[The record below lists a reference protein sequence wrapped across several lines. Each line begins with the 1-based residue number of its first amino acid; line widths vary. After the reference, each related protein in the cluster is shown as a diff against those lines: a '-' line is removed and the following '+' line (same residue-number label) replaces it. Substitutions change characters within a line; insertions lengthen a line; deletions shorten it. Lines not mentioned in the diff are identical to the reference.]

1 MSALKQLLKQHD
13 LTQSSLCKPLG
24 VSTATVNLFIN
35 HGLCP
40 KKRAAEFKAQIIEL
54 LQSKGIAPE
63 DIHNA
68 LDADQSHTLNDQA
81 LDCGIDSTT
90 QPEEEQL
97 MLLRK
102 QTLTPAAKKNFKLFK
117 NIFTESIRSS
127 EELFNNGD
135 INYVRESMWQAA
147 KGNSSFIA
155 VVGQS
160 GAGKSTLRRELIDRI
175 EREREA
181 VVVIEPYVLATEDN
195 DIKGKTLKASHIAES
210 ILAALAPSTNA
221 KRSPEARFRQI
232 HNLLKESSRAGHH
245 HLLIIEEAHSLP
257 IPTLKHLKRFIELEN
272 GFTPL
277 LSIILIG
284 QDELKIKLAENN
296 QEVREVVQ
304 RCEIITLEPFTQTSL
319 IDYLQHRCKAA
330 SRHLNEFIDESGLDA
345 ICTKLTRNV
354 GRKNSPHYQ
363 GGARGGSES
372 LLYPLAVGNLLTG
385 AMNVAADLG
394 VPVVTGDLVMEV

>member
-1 MSALKQLLKQHD
+1 MSALKQLLKDHNVNQNT
-13 LTQSSLCKPLG
+13 LSKPMC
-24 VSTATVNLFIN
+24 VSVSAVNLFVN
-35 HGLCP
+35 HGQRP
-40 KKRAAEFKAQIIEL
+40 KKNPEQFQAKFIEL
-54 LQSKGIAPE
+54 LEAKGIAT
-63 DIHNA
+63 DQIQHAIDAANA
-68 LDADQSHTLNDQA
+68 IAANDQA
-81 LDCGIDSTT
+81 ASNDKADDT
-90 QPEEEQL
+90 QQEQL

-102 QTLTPAAKKNFKLFK
+102 QTLTPAAKKHFRLFK
-117 NIFTESIRSS
+117 NIFDEPIRSAA
-127 EELFNNGD
+127 ELFNNSD

-160 GAGKSTLRRELIDRI
+160 GAGKTTLHRELNDRI
-175 EREREA
+175 EREREPTI
-181 VVVIEPYVLATEDN
+181 VIEPYPTGMEDN
-195 DIKGKTLKASHIAES
+195 DLKGKTLKASHIAES
-210 ILAALAPSTNA
+210 ILATLAPSTNA

-257 IPTLKHLKRFIELEN
+257 IPTLKHLKRFLELEN

-296 QEVREVVQ
+296 PEVREVVQ
-304 RCEIITLEPFTQTSL
+304 RCEIVTLEPFTQTTL
-319 IDYLQHRCKAA
+319 VDYLQHRCKAA
-330 SRHLNEFIDESGLDA
+330 DRKLSDFIDESGLDA

-354 GRKNSPHYQ
+354 GRKNQH
-363 GGARGGSES
+363 ES
-372 LLYPLAVGNLLTG
+372 LLYPLAVGNLITG

-394 VPVVTGDLVMEV
+394 APVITGDLVMEV

>member
-1 MSALKQLLKQHD
+1 MNLKQLLTQHD
-13 LTQSSLCKPLG
+13 VNQNAIAKQMNVSAPLI
-24 VSTATVNLFIN
+24 NLFVN
-35 HGLCP
+35 HGQRP
-40 KKRAAEFKAQIIEL
+40 KKNPEQFQAKFIEL
-54 LQSKGIAPE
+54 LEAKGIA
-63 DIHNA
+63 
-68 LDADQSHTLNDQA
+68 ADQIQQAIDAANAIAANDQA
-81 LDCGIDSTT
+81 ASNDKADDT
-90 QPEEEQL
+90 QQEQL

-102 QTLTPAAKKNFKLFK
+102 QTLTPAAKKHFRLFK
-117 NIFTESIRSS
+117 NIFDEPIRSAA
-127 EELFNNGD
+127 ELFNNGD

-160 GAGKSTLRRELIDRI
+160 GAGKTTLHRELNDRI
-175 EREREA
+175 EREREPTI
-181 VVVIEPYVLATEDN
+181 VIEPYPTGMEDN
-195 DIKGKTLKASHIAES
+195 DLKGKTLKASHIAES
-210 ILAALAPSTNA
+210 ILATLAPSTNA

-257 IPTLKHLKRFIELEN
+257 IPTLKHLKRFLELEN

-296 QEVREVVQ
+296 PEVREVVQ
-304 RCEIITLEPFTQTSL
+304 RCEIVTLEPFTQTTL
-319 IDYLQHRCKAA
+319 VDYLQHRCKAA
-330 SRHLNEFIDESGLDA
+330 DRKLEEFIDESGLDA

-354 GRKNSPHYQ
+354 GRKNQH
-363 GGARGGSES
+363 ES
-372 LLYPLAVGNLLTG
+372 LLYPLAVGNLITG

>member
-1 MSALKQLLKQHD
+1 MSELKQLLKQNGIA
-13 LTQSSLCKPLG
+13 QSSLCKPLG
-24 VSTATVNLFIN
+24 VSTATVNLFVN
-35 HGLCP
+35 HGQRP
-40 KKRAAEFKAQIIEL
+40 KKNPEQF
-54 LQSKGIAPE
+54 QSLFTEILEAKGIA
-63 DIHNA
+63 
-68 LDADQSHTLNDQA
+68 ADQIQQALKTASNTENDQA
-81 LDCGIDSTT
+81 SDPLDAAT
-90 QPEEEQL
+90 PLEEQL

-102 QTLTPAAKKNFKLFK
+102 QTLTPAAKKNFKMFK
-117 NIFTESIRSS
+117 NIFTENIRSS
-127 EELFNNGD
+127 SELFSNSD

-160 GAGKSTLRRELIDRI
+160 GAGKTTLRKELIDRI
-175 EREREA
+175 EREREP

-245 HLLIIEEAHSLP
+245 HLLVIEEAHSLP

-304 RCEIITLEPFTQTSL
+304 RCEIVTLEPFTQTTL
-319 IDYLQHRCKAA
+319 VDYLQHRCKAA
-330 SRHLNEFIDESGLDA
+330 DRKLSDFIDESGLDA

-354 GRKNSPHYQ
+354 GRKNQH
-363 GGARGGSES
+363 ES
-372 LLYPLAVGNLLTG
+372 LLYPLAVGNLITG

>member
-1 MSALKQLLKQHD
+1 MSALKQLLKDHNVNQNT
-13 LTQSSLCKPLG
+13 LSKPMC
-24 VSTATVNLFIN
+24 VSVSAVNLFVN
-35 HGLCP
+35 HGQRP
-40 KKRAAEFKAQIIEL
+40 KKNPDQFQAKFIEL
-54 LQSKGIAPE
+54 LEAKGIAT
-63 DIHNA
+63 DQIQQAIDAANA
-68 LDADQSHTLNDQA
+68 IAANDQA
-81 LDCGIDSTT
+81 ASNDKVDDT
-90 QPEEEQL
+90 QQEQL

-102 QTLTPAAKKNFKLFK
+102 QTLTPAAKKHFRLFK
-117 NIFTESIRSS
+117 NIFDEPIRSAA
-127 EELFNNGD
+127 ELFNNGD

-160 GAGKSTLRRELIDRI
+160 GAGKSTLRREQNDRI
-175 EREREA
+175 EREREPTI
-181 VVVIEPYVLATEDN
+181 VIEPYPTGMEDN
-195 DIKGKTLKASHIAES
+195 DLKGKTLKASHIAES
-210 ILAALAPSTNA
+210 ILATLAPSTNA

-257 IPTLKHLKRFIELEN
+257 IPTLKHLKRFLELEN

-296 QEVREVVQ
+296 PEVREVVQ
-304 RCEIITLEPFTQTSL
+304 RCEIVTLEPFTQTTL
-319 IDYLQHRCKAA
+319 VDYLQHRCKAA
-330 SRHLNEFIDESGLDA
+330 DRKLSDFIDESGLDA

-372 LLYPLAVGNLLTG
+372 LLYPLAVGNLITG

-394 VPVVTGDLVMEV
+394 APVITGDLVMEV

>member
-1 MSALKQLLKQHD
+1 MSALKQLLKQHNVA
-13 LTQSSLCKPLG
+13 QSSLCKPLG
-24 VSTATVNLFIN
+24 VSTATVNLYVN
-35 HGLCP
+35 HGQRP
-40 KKRAAEFKAQIIEL
+40 KKNPDQFQSKFIEL
-54 LQSKGIAPE
+54 LQQKGIA
-63 DIHNA
+63 
-68 LDADQSHTLNDQA
+68 ADQIQQALEAELHARNDQEPNM
-81 LDCGIDSTT
+81 
-90 QPEEEQL
+90 QPATAPSEEEQL

-102 QTLTPAAKKNFKLFK
+102 QTLTTDAKRQFKLFK

-127 EELFNNGD
+127 GELFNNSD
-135 INYVRESMWQAA
+135 INYVREAMWQAI

-160 GAGKSTLRRELIDRI
+160 GAGKSTLRRESIDRI
-175 EREREA
+175 ERERESTI
-181 VVVIEPYVLATEDN
+181 VIEPYVLAAEDN
-195 DIKGKTLKASHIAES
+195 DIKGKTLKAAHIAEA
-210 ILAALAPSTNA
+210 ILAALAPNTNA

-245 HLLIIEEAHSLP
+245 HVLIIEEAHSLP

-304 RCEIITLEPFTQTSL
+304 RCEIVTLEPFTQTTL
-319 IDYLQHRCKAA
+319 VDYLQHRCKAA
-330 SRHLNEFIDESGLDA
+330 DRKLEEFIDQSGLDA
-345 ICTKLTRNV
+345 ICTKLNRNV
-354 GRKNSPHYQ
+354 GRNNQ
-363 GGARGGSES
+363 SES

-385 AMNVAADLG
+385 ALNGAAELG

>member
-1 MSALKQLLKQHD
+1 MSAFKKLLDEHSISQTWIAKKMDVSPATINLIVKHGKYPKKNAALLKQ
-13 LTQSSLCKPLG
+13 Q
-24 VSTATVNLFIN
+24 F
-35 HGLCP
+35 
-40 KKRAAEFKAQIIEL
+40 IEL
-54 LQSKGIAPE
+54 LVSKGLTESEI
-63 DIHNA
+63 
-68 LDADQSHTLNDQA
+68 LTVMDAATISSENDQA
-81 LDCGIDSTT
+81 SETESAAT
-90 QPEEEQL
+90 APQEEEQL

-102 QTLTPAAKKNFKLFK
+102 QTLTPAAKKQFKLFK
-117 NIFTESIRSS
+117 NIFAEDIRDAS
-127 EELFNNGD
+127 ELYCNND

-160 GAGKSTLRRELIDRI
+160 GAGKSTLREELHDRI
-175 EREREA
+175 EREREP
-181 VVVIEPYVLATEDN
+181 VVIIEPYVLATEDN
-195 DIKGKTLKASHIAES
+195 DIKGKTLKSVHIAEA

-257 IPTLKHLKRFIELEN
+257 IPTLKHLKRFLELKN

-304 RCEIITLEPFTQTSL
+304 RCEIVTLEPFTQTTL
-319 IDYLQHRCKAA
+319 VDYLQHRCKAA
-330 SRHLNEFIDESGLDA
+330 DRKLGDFIDESGLDA
-345 ICTKLTRNV
+345 ICAKLTRNV
-354 GRKNSPHYQ
+354 GRKNQH
-363 GGARGGSES
+363 ES

-385 AMNVAADLG
+385 ALNGAAELG

>member
-1 MSALKQLLKQHD
+1 MSALKQLLKDHNVNQNT
-13 LTQSSLCKPLG
+13 LSKPMC
-24 VSTATVNLFIN
+24 VSVSAVNLFVN
-35 HGLCP
+35 HGQRP
-40 KKRAAEFKAQIIEL
+40 KKNPEQFQAKFIEL
-54 LQSKGIAPE
+54 LEAKGIAT
-63 DIHNA
+63 DQIQQAIDAANA
-68 LDADQSHTLNDQA
+68 IAANDQA
-81 LDCGIDSTT
+81 ASNDKADDT
-90 QPEEEQL
+90 QQEQL

-102 QTLTPAAKKNFKLFK
+102 QTLTPAAKKHFKLFK
-117 NIFTESIRSS
+117 NIFDEPIRSAA
-127 EELFNNGD
+127 ELFNNSD

-160 GAGKSTLRRELIDRI
+160 GAGKSTLRRELNDRI
-175 EREREA
+175 EREREPTI
-181 VVVIEPYVLATEDN
+181 VIEPYPTGMEDN
-195 DIKGKTLKASHIAES
+195 DLKGKTLKASHIAES
-210 ILAALAPSTNA
+210 ILATLAPSTNA

-257 IPTLKHLKRFIELEN
+257 IPTLKHLKRFLELEN

-296 QEVREVVQ
+296 PEVREVVQ
-304 RCEIITLEPFTQTSL
+304 RCEIVTLEPFTQTTL
-319 IDYLQHRCKAA
+319 VDYLQHRCKAA
-330 SRHLNEFIDESGLDA
+330 DRKLSDFIDESGLDA

-354 GRKNSPHYQ
+354 GRKNQH
-363 GGARGGSES
+363 ES
-372 LLYPLAVGNLLTG
+372 LLYPLAVGNLITG

-394 VPVVTGDLVMEV
+394 APVITGDLVMEV

>member
-1 MSALKQLLKQHD
+1 MSALKQLLKQNSIA
-13 LTQSSLCKPLG
+13 QSSLCKPLG
-24 VSTATVNLFIN
+24 VSTATINLFVN
-35 HGLCP
+35 HGQRP
-40 KKRAAEFKAQIIEL
+40 KKNPEQF
-54 LQSKGIAPE
+54 QSLFTEILEAKGIAADQIQQALKTASNTENDEASDP
-63 DIHNA
+63 
-68 LDADQSHTLNDQA
+68 LDAATPL
-81 LDCGIDSTT
+81 
-90 QPEEEQL
+90 EEQL

-117 NIFTESIRSS
+117 NIFTENIRSS
-127 EELFNNGD
+127 SELFNNGD

-160 GAGKSTLRRELIDRI
+160 GAGKTTLRRELIDRI
-175 EREREA
+175 EREREP

-195 DIKGKTLKASHIAES
+195 DIKGKTLKASHIAEA

-245 HLLIIEEAHSLP
+245 HLLVIEEAHSLP

-304 RCEIITLEPFTQTSL
+304 RCEIVTLEPFTQTTL
-319 IDYLQHRCKAA
+319 VDYLQHRCKAA
-330 SRHLNEFIDESGLDA
+330 DRKLSDFIDESGLDA

-354 GRKNSPHYQ
+354 GRKNQH
-363 GGARGGSES
+363 ES
-372 LLYPLAVGNLLTG
+372 LLYPLAVGNLITG

>member
-1 MSALKQLLKQHD
+1 MDLKQLLDDNNITQAWLAKSLGISTTAINFIVKQGQYPKRD
-13 LTQSSLCKPLG
+13 ANIIKQKLIDTLNLLG
-24 VSTATVNLFIN
+24 VDLNIIN
-35 HGLCP
+35 
-40 KKRAAEFKAQIIEL
+40 
-54 LQSKGIAPE
+54 
-63 DIHNA
+63 
-68 LDADQSHTLNDQA
+68 QA
-81 LDCGIDSTT
+81 LETVSPNNRQATGETAA
-90 QPEEEQL
+90 QPSEDEQL

-102 QTLTPAAKKNFKLFK
+102 QTLSQPAKRQFKLFK
-117 NIFTESIRSS
+117 NIFTENIRSS
-127 EELFNNGD
+127 AELFSNSD

-155 VVGQS
+155 IIGQS

-175 EREREA
+175 EREREP

-195 DIKGKTLKASHIAES
+195 DFKGKTLKSLHIAES
-210 ILAALAPSTNA
+210 ILAALAPTTNA

-257 IPTLKHLKRFIELEN
+257 IPTLKHLKRFLELEN

-304 RCEIITLEPFTQTSL
+304 RCELITLEPFTQTTL

-330 SRHLNEFIDESGLDA
+330 DRQLSDFIDESGLDA
-345 ICTKLTRNV
+345 ICNKLTRNI
-354 GRKNSPHYQ
+354 GRNKQ
-363 GGARGGSES
+363 SES

-385 AMNVAADLG
+385 ALNAAADLG
-394 VPVVTGDLVMEV
+394 VPVVTADLVMEV

>member
-1 MSALKQLLKQHD
+1 MSALKQLLKQNSIA
-13 LTQSSLCKPLG
+13 QSSLCKPLG
-24 VSTATVNLFIN
+24 VSTATINLFVN
-35 HGLCP
+35 HGQRP
-40 KKRAAEFKAQIIEL
+40 KKNPEQF
-54 LQSKGIAPE
+54 QSLFTEILEAKGIAT
-63 DIHNA
+63 DQIQQA
-68 LDADQSHTLNDQA
+68 LTTALTHTNNDQA
-81 LDCGIDSTT
+81 LDSERAVDPS
-90 QPEEEQL
+90 EDEQL

-117 NIFTESIRSS
+117 NIFTENIRSS
-127 EELFNNGD
+127 SELFNNGD

-160 GAGKSTLRRELIDRI
+160 GAGKTTLRRELIDRI
-175 EREREA
+175 EREREP

-195 DIKGKTLKASHIAES
+195 DIKGKTLKASHIAEA

-245 HLLIIEEAHSLP
+245 HLLVIEEAHSLP

-304 RCEIITLEPFTQTSL
+304 RCEIVTLEPFTQTTL
-319 IDYLQHRCKAA
+319 VDYLQHRCKAA
-330 SRHLNEFIDESGLDA
+330 DRKLSDFIDESGLDA

-354 GRKNSPHYQ
+354 GRKNQH
-363 GGARGGSES
+363 ES
-372 LLYPLAVGNLLTG
+372 LLYPLAVGNLITG

>member
-1 MSALKQLLKQHD
+1 MSALKQLLKDHNVNQNT
-13 LTQSSLCKPLG
+13 LSKPMC
-24 VSTATVNLFIN
+24 VSVSAVNLFVN
-35 HGLCP
+35 HGQRP
-40 KKRAAEFKAQIIEL
+40 KKNPEQFQAKFIEL
-54 LQSKGIAPE
+54 LEAKGIAT
-63 DIHNA
+63 DQIQQAIDAANA
-68 LDADQSHTLNDQA
+68 IAANDQA
-81 LDCGIDSTT
+81 ASNDKADDT
-90 QPEEEQL
+90 QQEQL

-102 QTLTPAAKKNFKLFK
+102 QTLTPAAKKHFRLFK
-117 NIFTESIRSS
+117 NIFDEPIRSAA
-127 EELFNNGD
+127 ELFNNSD

-160 GAGKSTLRRELIDRI
+160 GAGKTTLHRELNDRI
-175 EREREA
+175 EREREPTI
-181 VVVIEPYVLATEDN
+181 VIEPYPTGMEDN
-195 DIKGKTLKASHIAES
+195 DLKGKTLKASHIAES
-210 ILAALAPSTNA
+210 ILATLAPSTNA

-257 IPTLKHLKRFIELEN
+257 IPTLKHLKRFLELEN

-296 QEVREVVQ
+296 PEVREVVQ
-304 RCEIITLEPFTQTSL
+304 RCEIVTLEPFTQTTL
-319 IDYLQHRCKAA
+319 VDYLQHRCKAA
-330 SRHLNEFIDESGLDA
+330 DRKLSDFIDESGLDA

-354 GRKNSPHYQ
+354 GRKNQH
-363 GGARGGSES
+363 ES
-372 LLYPLAVGNLLTG
+372 LLYPLAVGNLITG

-394 VPVVTGDLVMEV
+394 APVITGDLVMEV

>member
-1 MSALKQLLKQHD
+1 MSALKQLLKDHNVNQNT
-13 LTQSSLCKPLG
+13 LSKPMC
-24 VSTATVNLFIN
+24 VSVSAVNLFVN
-35 HGLCP
+35 HGQRP
-40 KKRAAEFKAQIIEL
+40 KKNPEQFQAKFIEL
-54 LQSKGIAPE
+54 LEAKGIA
-63 DIHNA
+63 
-68 LDADQSHTLNDQA
+68 ADQIQQAIDAANAIAANDQA
-81 LDCGIDSTT
+81 ASNDKADDT
-90 QPEEEQL
+90 QQEQL

-102 QTLTPAAKKNFKLFK
+102 QTLTPAAKKHFRLFK
-117 NIFTESIRSS
+117 NIFDEPIRSAA
-127 EELFNNGD
+127 ELFNNGD

-160 GAGKSTLRRELIDRI
+160 GAGKTTLHRELNDRI
-175 EREREA
+175 EREREPTI
-181 VVVIEPYVLATEDN
+181 VIEPYPTGMEDN
-195 DIKGKTLKASHIAES
+195 DLKGKTLKASHIAES
-210 ILAALAPSTNA
+210 ILATLAPSTNA

-257 IPTLKHLKRFIELEN
+257 IPTLKHLKRFLELEN

-296 QEVREVVQ
+296 PEVREVVQ
-304 RCEIITLEPFTQTSL
+304 RCEIVTLEPFTQTSL
-319 IDYLQHRCKAA
+319 VDYLKHRCK
-330 SRHLNEFIDESGLDA
+330 SVDRKLEDFIDESGLDA

-354 GRKNSPHYQ
+354 GRKNQH
-363 GGARGGSES
+363 ES
-372 LLYPLAVGNLLTG
+372 LLYPLAVGNLITG

-394 VPVVTGDLVMEV
+394 APVITGELVMEV

>member
-1 MSALKQLLKQHD
+1 MSTLKQLLKQNGIA
-13 LTQSSLCKPLG
+13 QSSLCKPLG
-24 VSTATVNLFIN
+24 VSTATVNLFVN
-35 HGLCP
+35 HGQRP
-40 KKRAAEFKAQIIEL
+40 KKNPEQF
-54 LQSKGIAPE
+54 QSLFTEILEAKGIA
-63 DIHNA
+63 
-68 LDADQSHTLNDQA
+68 ADQIQQALKTASNTENDQA
-81 LDCGIDSTT
+81 LRAPLDAAT
-90 QPEEEQL
+90 PLEEQL

-117 NIFTESIRSS
+117 NIFTENIRSS
-127 EELFNNGD
+127 SELFNNGD

-160 GAGKSTLRRELIDRI
+160 GAGKTTLRRELIDRI
-175 EREREA
+175 EREREP

-195 DIKGKTLKASHIAES
+195 DIKGKTLKASHIAEA

-304 RCEIITLEPFTQTSL
+304 RCEIVTLEPFTQTTL
-319 IDYLQHRCKAA
+319 VDYLKHRCKAA
-330 SRHLNEFIDESGLDA
+330 DRNLSDFIDESGLDA
-345 ICTKLTRNV
+345 ISTKLTRNV
-354 GRKNSPHYQ
+354 GRKNQH
-363 GGARGGSES
+363 ES
-372 LLYPLAVGNLLTG
+372 LLYPLAVGNLITG
-385 AMNVAADLG
+385 AMNVAAELG

>member
-1 MSALKQLLKQHD
+1 MSALKQLLKDHNVNQNT
-13 LTQSSLCKPLG
+13 LSKPMC
-24 VSTATVNLFIN
+24 VSVSAVNLFVN
-35 HGLCP
+35 HGQRP
-40 KKRAAEFKAQIIEL
+40 KKNPEQFQAKFIEL
-54 LQSKGIAPE
+54 LEAKGIAT
-63 DIHNA
+63 DQIQQAIDAANA
-68 LDADQSHTLNDQA
+68 IAANDQA
-81 LDCGIDSTT
+81 ASNDKADDT
-90 QPEEEQL
+90 QQEQL

-102 QTLTPAAKKNFKLFK
+102 QTLTPAAKKHFRLFK
-117 NIFTESIRSS
+117 NIFDEPIRSAA
-127 EELFNNGD
+127 ELFNNGD

-160 GAGKSTLRRELIDRI
+160 GAGKTTLHRELNDRI
-175 EREREA
+175 EREREPTI
-181 VVVIEPYVLATEDN
+181 VIEPYPTGMEDN
-195 DIKGKTLKASHIAES
+195 DLKGKTLKASHIAES
-210 ILAALAPSTNA
+210 ILATLAPSTNA

-257 IPTLKHLKRFIELEN
+257 IPTLKHLKRFLELEN

-296 QEVREVVQ
+296 PEVREVVQ
-304 RCEIITLEPFTQTSL
+304 RCEIVTLEPFTQTTL
-319 IDYLQHRCKAA
+319 VDYLQHRCKAA
-330 SRHLNEFIDESGLDA
+330 DRKLSDFIDESGLDA

-354 GRKNSPHYQ
+354 GRKNQH
-363 GGARGGSES
+363 ES
-372 LLYPLAVGNLLTG
+372 LLYPLAVGNLITG

-394 VPVVTGDLVMEV
+394 APVITGELEMEV

>member
-1 MSALKQLLKQHD
+1 MSALKQLLKDHNVNQNT
-13 LTQSSLCKPLG
+13 LSKPMC
-24 VSTATVNLFIN
+24 VSVSAVNLFVN
-35 HGLCP
+35 HGQRP
-40 KKRAAEFKAQIIEL
+40 KKNPEQFQAKFIEL
-54 LQSKGIAPE
+54 LEAKGIAT
-63 DIHNA
+63 DQIQQAIDAANA
-68 LDADQSHTLNDQA
+68 IAANDQA
-81 LDCGIDSTT
+81 ASNDKADDT
-90 QPEEEQL
+90 QQEQL

-102 QTLTPAAKKNFKLFK
+102 QTLTPAAKKHFRLFK
-117 NIFTESIRSS
+117 NIFDEPIRSAA
-127 EELFNNGD
+127 ELFNNGD

-160 GAGKSTLRRELIDRI
+160 GAGKTTLHRELNDRI
-175 EREREA
+175 EREREPTI
-181 VVVIEPYVLATEDN
+181 VIEPYPTGMEDN
-195 DIKGKTLKASHIAES
+195 DLKGKTLKASHIAES
-210 ILAALAPSTNA
+210 ILATLAPSTNA

-257 IPTLKHLKRFIELEN
+257 IPTLKHLKRFLELEN

-296 QEVREVVQ
+296 PEVREVVQ
-304 RCEIITLEPFTQTSL
+304 RCEIVTLEPFTQTTL
-319 IDYLQHRCKAA
+319 VDYLQHRCKAA
-330 SRHLNEFIDESGLDA
+330 DRKLSDFIDESGLDA

-354 GRKNSPHYQ
+354 GRKNQH
-363 GGARGGSES
+363 ES
-372 LLYPLAVGNLLTG
+372 LLYPLAVGNLITG

-394 VPVVTGDLVMEV
+394 APVITGELVMEV

>member
-1 MSALKQLLKQHD
+1 MSALKQLLKQHNVA
-13 LTQSSLCKPLG
+13 QSSLCKPLG
-24 VSTATVNLFIN
+24 VSTATVNLFVN
-35 HGLCP
+35 HGQRP
-40 KKRAAEFKAQIIEL
+40 KKNPEQFQSLFIEIL
-54 LQSKGIAPE
+54 EAKGIAADQIQQAIKTASNTENDLSSASCARDP
-63 DIHNA
+63 
-68 LDADQSHTLNDQA
+68 LDAATPL
-81 LDCGIDSTT
+81 
-90 QPEEEQL
+90 EEQL

-117 NIFTESIRSS
+117 NIFTENIRSS
-127 EELFNNGD
+127 SELFNNGD

-160 GAGKSTLRRELIDRI
+160 GAGKTTLRRELIDRI
-175 EREREA
+175 EREREP

-195 DIKGKTLKASHIAES
+195 DIKGKTLKASHIAEA

-304 RCEIITLEPFTQTSL
+304 RCEIVTLEPFTQTTL
-319 IDYLQHRCKAA
+319 VDYLQHRCKAA
-330 SRHLNEFIDESGLDA
+330 DRKLSDFIDESGLDA
-345 ICTKLTRNV
+345 ICTKLSRNV
-354 GRKNSPHYQ
+354 GRKNQH
-363 GGARGGSES
+363 ES
-372 LLYPLAVGNLLTG
+372 LLYPLAVGNLITG

>member
-1 MSALKQLLKQHD
+1 MSAFKKLLDEHSISQTWIAKKIDVSPATINLIVKHGKYPKKNAAHLKQQFIQLL
-13 LTQSSLCKPLG
+13 
-24 VSTATVNLFIN
+24 V
-35 HGLCP
+35 
-40 KKRAAEFKAQIIEL
+40 
-54 LQSKGIAPE
+54 SKGLTEEEILLVMNAVSLTPE
-63 DIHNA
+63 
-68 LDADQSHTLNDQA
+68 NDQA
-81 LDCGIDSTT
+81 SGDECTAAQQFD
-90 QPEEEQL
+90 EEQL

-102 QTLTPAAKKNFKLFK
+102 QTLTPAAKKKFALFK
-117 NIFTESIRSS
+117 NIFTENIRNAG
-127 EELFNNGD
+127 ELFNNSD
-135 INYVRESMWQAA
+135 INYVREAMWQVA

-175 EREREA
+175 ERERES
-181 VVVIEPYVLATEDN
+181 VIVIEPYVLATEDN
-195 DIKGKTLKASHIAES
+195 DFKGKTLKSLHIAES

-221 KRSPEARFRQI
+221 KRSPEARFRQV
-232 HNLLKESSRAGHH
+232 HQLLKESSRAGHH
-245 HLLIIEEAHSLP
+245 HILIIEEAHSLP

-304 RCEIITLEPFTQTSL
+304 RCEIVTLEPFTQTSL
-319 IDYLQHRCKAA
+319 VDYLQHRCKAA
-330 SRHLNEFIDESGLDA
+330 DRKLSDFIDESGLDA

-354 GRKNSPHYQ
+354 GRKNQ
-363 GGARGGSES
+363 SES

-385 AMNVAADLG
+385 ALNVAAELG
-394 VPVVTGDLVMEV
+394 SDVITGDLVMEV

>member
-1 MSALKQLLKQHD
+1 MSALKQLLKDHNVNQNT
-13 LTQSSLCKPLG
+13 LSKPMC
-24 VSTATVNLFIN
+24 VSVSAVNLFVN
-35 HGLCP
+35 HGQRP
-40 KKRAAEFKAQIIEL
+40 KKNPEQFQAKFIEL
-54 LQSKGIAPE
+54 LEAKGIAT
-63 DIHNA
+63 DQIQQAIDAANA
-68 LDADQSHTLNDQA
+68 IAANDQA
-81 LDCGIDSTT
+81 ASNDKADDT
-90 QPEEEQL
+90 QQEQL

-102 QTLTPAAKKNFKLFK
+102 QTLTPAAKKHFRLFK
-117 NIFTESIRSS
+117 NIFAEPIRSAA
-127 EELFNNGD
+127 ELFNNGD

-160 GAGKSTLRRELIDRI
+160 GAGKTTLHRELNDRI
-175 EREREA
+175 EREREPTI
-181 VVVIEPYVLATEDN
+181 VIEPYPTGMEDN
-195 DIKGKTLKASHIAES
+195 DLKGKTLKASHIAES
-210 ILAALAPSTNA
+210 ILATLAPSTNA

-257 IPTLKHLKRFIELEN
+257 IPTLKHLKRFLELEN

-296 QEVREVVQ
+296 PEVREVVQ
-304 RCEIITLEPFTQTSL
+304 RCEIVTLEPFTQTTL
-319 IDYLQHRCKAA
+319 VDYLQHRCKAA
-330 SRHLNEFIDESGLDA
+330 DRKLNEFIDESGLDA
-345 ICTKLTRNV
+345 ISTKLTRNV
-354 GRKNSPHYQ
+354 GRKNQH
-363 GGARGGSES
+363 ES

-385 AMNVAADLG
+385 ALNGAAELR

>member
-1 MSALKQLLKQHD
+1 MSAIKQLLKQHD
-13 LTQSSLCKPLG
+13 IAQSSLCKPLG
-24 VSTATVNLFIN
+24 VSTATVNLFVN
-35 HGLCP
+35 HGQRP
-40 KKRAAEFKAQIIEL
+40 KKNPEQFQSKFIEL
-54 LQSKGIAPE
+54 LQTKGIA
-63 DIHNA
+63 
-68 LDADQSHTLNDQA
+68 ADQIQQALKTASSTENDQA
-81 LDCGIDSTT
+81 LTLDAAT
-90 QPEEEQL
+90 PLEEQL

-117 NIFTESIRSS
+117 NIFTENIRSS
-127 EELFNNGD
+127 NELFNNSD

-160 GAGKSTLRRELIDRI
+160 GAGKTTLRRELIDRI
-175 EREREA
+175 EREREPI
-181 VVVIEPYVLATEDN
+181 VVIEPYVLATEDN
-195 DIKGKTLKASHIAES
+195 DIKGKTLKASHIAEA

-245 HLLIIEEAHSLP
+245 HVLIIEEAHSLP

-284 QDELKIKLAENN
+284 QDELKVKLAENN

-304 RCEIITLEPFTQTSL
+304 RCEIVTLEPFTQTTL
-319 IDYLQHRCKAA
+319 VDYLQHRCKAA
-330 SRHLNEFIDESGLDA
+330 DRKLSDFIDESGLDA

-354 GRKNSPHYQ
+354 GRKNQH
-363 GGARGGSES
+363 ES
-372 LLYPLAVGNLLTG
+372 LLYPLAVGNLITG
-385 AMNVAADLG
+385 ALNIAADLG

>member
-1 MSALKQLLKQHD
+1 MSAFKKLLDEHSISQTWIAKKMDVSPATINLVVKHGKYPKKNAALLKQQ
-13 LTQSSLCKPLG
+13 L
-24 VSTATVNLFIN
+24 
-35 HGLCP
+35 
-40 KKRAAEFKAQIIEL
+40 IEL
-54 LQSKGIAPE
+54 LVSKGLTETQI
-63 DIHNA
+63 
-68 LDADQSHTLNDQA
+68 LTVMDAASISSENDQA
-81 LDCGIDSTT
+81 SETESAATAPQL
-90 QPEEEQL
+90 EEQL

-102 QTLTPAAKKNFKLFK
+102 QTLTPAAKKKFALFK

-127 EELFNNGD
+127 SELYNNSD
-135 INYVRESMWQAA
+135 INYVREAMWQCA
-147 KGNSSFIA
+147 KGNTSFIA

-160 GAGKSTLRRELIDRI
+160 GAGKSTLREELHDRI

-195 DIKGKTLKASHIAES
+195 DFKGKTLKSLHIAEA
-210 ILAALAPSTNA
+210 ILSALAPSTNA

-257 IPTLKHLKRFIELEN
+257 IPTLKHLKRFLELKN

-304 RCEIITLEPFTQTSL
+304 RCEIVTLEPFTQTTL
-319 IDYLQHRCKAA
+319 VDYLQHRCKAA
-330 SRHLNEFIDESGLDA
+330 DRKLSDFIDDSGLDA
-345 ICTKLTRNV
+345 ICAKLTRNV
-354 GRKNSPHYQ
+354 GRKNQ
-363 GGARGGSES
+363 NES
-372 LLYPLAVGNLLTG
+372 LLYPLAVGNLITG
-385 AMNVAADLG
+385 AMNVAAELG
-394 VPVVTGDLVMEV
+394 ADVITHDLVMEV

>member
-1 MSALKQLLKQHD
+1 MSALKQLLKQHNVA
-13 LTQSSLCKPLG
+13 QSSLCKPLG
-24 VSTATVNLFIN
+24 VSTATVNLFVN
-35 HGLCP
+35 HGQRP
-40 KKRAAEFKAQIIEL
+40 KKNPEQFQAKFIEL
-54 LQSKGIAPE
+54 LEAKGIA
-63 DIHNA
+63 
-68 LDADQSHTLNDQA
+68 ADQIQQAIKTASNTENDQA
-81 LDCGIDSTT
+81 SDPLDAAT
-90 QPEEEQL
+90 PLEEQL

-117 NIFTESIRSS
+117 NIFTENIRSS
-127 EELFNNGD
+127 SELFNNGD

-160 GAGKSTLRRELIDRI
+160 GAGKTTLRRELIDRI
-175 EREREA
+175 EREREP

-195 DIKGKTLKASHIAES
+195 DIKGKTLKAPHIAEA

-304 RCEIITLEPFTQTSL
+304 RCEIVTLEPFTQTTL
-319 IDYLQHRCKAA
+319 VDYLQHRCKAA
-330 SRHLNEFIDESGLDA
+330 DRKLSDFIDESGLDA

-354 GRKNSPHYQ
+354 GRKNQH
-363 GGARGGSES
+363 ES
-372 LLYPLAVGNLLTG
+372 LLYPLAVGNLITG

-394 VPVVTGDLVMEV
+394 VAVVTGDLVMEV

>member
-1 MSALKQLLKQHD
+1 MSALKQLLKDHNVNQNT
-13 LTQSSLCKPLG
+13 LSKPMC
-24 VSTATVNLFIN
+24 VSVSAVNLFVN
-35 HGLCP
+35 HGQRP
-40 KKRAAEFKAQIIEL
+40 KKNPEQFQAKFIEL
-54 LQSKGIAPE
+54 LEAKGIAT
-63 DIHNA
+63 DQIQQAIDAANA
-68 LDADQSHTLNDQA
+68 IAANDQA
-81 LDCGIDSTT
+81 ASNDKADDT
-90 QPEEEQL
+90 QQEQL

-102 QTLTPAAKKNFKLFK
+102 QTLTPAAKKHFRLFK
-117 NIFTESIRSS
+117 NIFDEPIRSAA
-127 EELFNNGD
+127 ELFNNSD

-160 GAGKSTLRRELIDRI
+160 GAGKSTLRRELNDRI
-175 EREREA
+175 EREREPTI
-181 VVVIEPYVLATEDN
+181 VIEPYPTGMEDN
-195 DIKGKTLKASHIAES
+195 DLKGKTLKASHIAES
-210 ILAALAPSTNA
+210 ILATLAPSTNA

-257 IPTLKHLKRFIELEN
+257 IPTLKHLKRFLELEN

-296 QEVREVVQ
+296 PEVREVVQ
-304 RCEIITLEPFTQTSL
+304 RCEIVTLEPFTQTTL
-319 IDYLQHRCKAA
+319 VDYLQHRCKAA
-330 SRHLNEFIDESGLDA
+330 DRKLSDFIDESGLDA

-354 GRKNSPHYQ
+354 GRKNQH
-363 GGARGGSES
+363 ES
-372 LLYPLAVGNLLTG
+372 LLYPLAVGNLITG

-394 VPVVTGDLVMEV
+394 APVITGELVMEV